1 MPTLLGTSTC
11 VANAIN
17 IQSQRQ
23 LFPRKILE
31 SHFFRSACEVAS
43 QTRKHFAR
51 GPRRPTAA
59 ESTVCS
65 PREEGARP
73 AAGRRAPGVGE
84 CPRVTCSAPVTAGVP
99 PAGLSSAP
107 SQEPQPFHE
116 ELQERVSWG
125 GLCVF
130 QKVRTGSDVSGRKVN
145 AVPTG
150 ELVRLKPR
158 ERGVGWR

>member
-17 IQSQRQ
+17 IQSQRH

-31 SHFFRSACEVAS
+31 SHFFRSMCDVAS
-43 QTRKHFAR
+43 QTRKRFAR
-51 GPRRPTAA
+51 GPRCPTAA
-59 ESTVCS
+59 ESTVWS
-65 PREEGARP
+65 PLGSRLEGAGDGRVSPHHLQRP
-73 AAGRRAPGVGE
+73 P
-84 CPRVTCSAPVTAGVP
+84 TAGVP

-107 SQEPQPFHE
+107 SPEPQPFRE

-130 QKVRTGSDVSGRKVN
+130 QKVTTGSNVSGRKVN
-145 AVPTG
+145 DVPT
-150 ELVRLKPR
+150 
-158 ERGVGWR
+158 